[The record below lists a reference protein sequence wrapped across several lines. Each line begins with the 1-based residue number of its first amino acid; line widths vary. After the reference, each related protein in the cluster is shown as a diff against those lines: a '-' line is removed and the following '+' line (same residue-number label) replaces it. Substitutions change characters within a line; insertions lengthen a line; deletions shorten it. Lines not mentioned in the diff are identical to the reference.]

1 MQCRACLKVNC
12 ESVTLLDENKMKC
25 FNLITDLNI
34 HMEDSLPQQ
43 LCENCAKDLEF
54 SVGFRKKCITSN
66 SILVSARKWNEDSK
80 MTIQIGQ
87 EDLKCHKFNDIEK
100 DNKVDIKIK
109 SECNDLEGND
119 IQETES
125 HFETEIK
132 TEYNDSDTNETLQCE
147 YELVYECSG
156 SPEQTSKVNTRK
168 KKALKEDIITS
179 NKKQPAPI
187 KYDCG
192 SPEQTSKL
200 NTKKRKALK
209 EDIITSNKKQSAPTK
224 YDCGYRNKATKVER
238 KRVDNC
244 FVPLCPSNSAKF
256 PNKIFL
262 TGPSDPKLRKIWF
275 KAVQRTDCFSSKT
288 VIRCCEDH
296 FDLEN
301 DVKNW
306 MKYRFC
312 GGKIF
317 LKKDVVPHI
326 FACQDRIMPSK
337 SKLVTKKRKRAKM
350 ESVVKTPGLCAEMIE
365 RDKLCDHVKSHE
377 SNNHCGVCSSQLK
390 DWETMLYHRISHLQ
404 KPNIICHICLK
415 IFQLPISLE
424 YHYNVKHFGKIEDAA
439 KCREC
444 NIDYN
449 TLKSLKQHRKTVH
462 NDTDKTYTCK
472 QCSEC
477 FRNENVLRYHK
488 NKYHNESNE
497 TKNKTWRCNE
507 CDYTC
512 KSYCSFRKHRLRAH
526 TPNMVCCKFCEALF
540 KDESGLQRHKCKYSA
555 PAVCPVCGVVIKVPI
570 QMRRHLASH
579 SDERKHKCDRCDV
592 AYKSRG
598 ALRVHMNKHDGIRAH
613 KCEYCPA
620 AFWGHSALIKHRRLH
635 TGEKPYVCKVCS
647 KGFISNHNLKVHMKV
662 HGIHNLIKKKDAG
675 EDSIE

>member
-187 KYDCG
+187 KYDC
-192 SPEQTSKL
+192 
-200 NTKKRKALK
+200 
-209 EDIITSNKKQSAPTK
+209 
-224 YDCGYRNKATKVER
+224 
-238 KRVDNC
+238 
-244 FVPLCPSNSAKF
+244 
-256 PNKIFL
+256 
-262 TGPSDPKLRKIWF
+262 
-275 KAVQRTDCFSSKT
+275 
-288 VIRCCEDH
+288 
-296 FDLEN
+296 
-301 DVKNW
+301 
-306 MKYRFC
+306 
-312 GGKIF
+312 
-317 LKKDVVPHI
+317 
-326 FACQDRIMPSK
+326 
-337 SKLVTKKRKRAKM
+337 
-350 ESVVKTPGLCAEMIE
+350 GLCAEMIE